1 MVWPA
6 RQKVQLLVDCGR
18 GQLAPILYEIY
29 IFSPESL
36 IARLTLVL
44 RSLDDVEAAGFSFCG
59 GANFSLW
66 AGAAE
71 GDRDQFEGS
80 SLHLCRWIS
89 LMVVYVMAPE
99 EMTRLCT
106 NALWAAQISV
116 LTAM

>member
-1 MVWPA
+1 MVWSA
-6 RQKVQLLVDCGR
+6 RRKVQLLVDCGCR
-18 GQLAPILYEIY
+18 QLAPILYEIH

-44 RSLDDVEAAGFSFCG
+44 RLLDDVEAAGLFFCG
-59 GANFSLW
+59 GANFSFR

-89 LMVVYVMAPE
+89 SMVVYVMAPE

-116 LTAM
+116 WTAT